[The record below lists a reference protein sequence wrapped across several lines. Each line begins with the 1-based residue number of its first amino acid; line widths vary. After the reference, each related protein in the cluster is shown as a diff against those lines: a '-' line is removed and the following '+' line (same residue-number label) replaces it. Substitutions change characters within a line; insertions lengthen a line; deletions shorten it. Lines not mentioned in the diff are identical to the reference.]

1 MNKCDSLCIFEDISR
16 VPRPSGKE
24 DKIVD
29 YLVDFAAKYKL
40 NYVVKDRNVII
51 YKNST
56 IKGNDKTIIL
66 QGHTDMVCEKG
77 IHSKMDFDNDPIE
90 LIYDGDFVMANNT
103 TLGADNG
110 FGIAVIL
117 HILKSKDLKHPNI
130 EAVFT
135 CEEETTMGGAKSL
148 DYSLLKGKTIL
159 SLDGTE
165 EKELETASAGMVV
178 ATIHKDFKKVNKVV
192 TGYKVSIS
200 NLKGGHSGG
209 DIHLGRSNAN
219 KLLVRLLKRLKYP
232 AIASIEGGDK
242 DNAIPH
248 SASVSIVYEDF
259 KSLKKY
265 VNELKEYVIK
275 NNKDDG
281 NVDIHIKK
289 VRLKK
294 TYTKKDSK
302 NITKLLCDIKNGVLE
317 VNESSFPVTSQNLA
331 KIREIDGVDI
341 KVSLRS
347 SITKYEKVY
356 IKELKEI
363 CSKYGCSF
371 TINSSAP
378 FFEEK
383 KKSHIVELC
392 KKTYKELYGEDIKSG
407 PVHAGLEGGVF
418 AQNIKGVDICVMAAD
433 LYDIHSITER
443 ASISSLSRVEKWVEK
458 ILEEF

>member
-1 MNKCDSLCIFEDISR
+1 MNKCDSLKIFEEIAG

-24 DKIVD
+24 EKIVS
-29 YLVDFAAKYKL
+29 YLVDFATKYNLK
-40 NYVVKDRNVII
+40 YVVQDRNVII
-51 YKNST
+51 YKDGT

-77 IHSKMDFDNDPIE
+77 INSKINFEKDPIE
-90 LIYDGDFVMANNT
+90 LIYDGDMLRANNT

-110 FGIAVIL
+110 VGVALIL

-135 CEEETTMGGAKSL
+135 CEEETTMYGAKSL
-148 DYSLLKGKTIL
+148 DYSLLKGKTVL

-178 ATIHKDFKKVNKVV
+178 ATVHKDYKKVNKVV

-219 KLLVRLLKRLKYP
+219 KLLVRLLKKLRYP
-232 AIASIEGGDK
+232 SIASIEGGDK

-248 SASVSIVYEDF
+248 SASVSIVYDDY
-259 KSLKKY
+259 KSLKKC
-265 VNELKEYVIK
+265 VNELKKYVIDNNEDDK
-275 NNKDDG
+275 NVVISVKK
-281 NVDIHIKK
+281 VRIKK
-289 VRLKK
+289 V
-294 TYTKKDSK
+294 YTKKDSR
-302 NITKLLCDIKNGVLE
+302 NIVKMLHDIENGVLE
-317 VNESSFPVTSQNLA
+317 VNESQFPVTSQNLA
-331 KIREIDGVDI
+331 KIREIDGIDI

-347 SITKYEKVY
+347 SIVEYETKY
-356 IKELKEI
+356 IDELKKLCDKCDYI
-363 CSKYGCSF
+363 F

-383 KKSHIVELC
+383 KNSYIVDLC
-392 KKTYKELYGEDIKSG
+392 KSTYKKLYGEDIRSN

-418 AQNIKGVDICVMAAD
+418 AQNIKDVDICVMAAD
-433 LYDIHSITER
+433 LYDIHAITEC
-443 ASISSLSRVEKWVEK
+443 ASVSSIARVEKWLEK